1 MGLVQTDMPWSWP
14 RKLAFRFLFAYFVL
28 YIVPF
33 PLEEFSPLEWLVR
46 RQISGPSAI
55 DPTSQPYLA
64 MAAGWYRDLWNK
76 TVPWVGENILHLSY
90 PITIG
95 PNGSGDTT
103 WNYVQVL
110 CFAALAL
117 GVAVLWSLCDW
128 RTTNYARLRGALRI
142 YVRYYLATKMILY
155 GTIKVVPSQF
165 PPPALD
171 RLVQPFGDASPMGLL
186 WTFMGA
192 SPAYE
197 IFSGAGE
204 LLGGLLLTTRRTTL
218 LGALVSTAVLTQIVA
233 LNYCYDVPVKL
244 FSTHL
249 LVMALWLIGPDFGR
263 LVNVVL
269 LHRASESRPIG
280 GLVRWRWLDWILVV
294 LRTLIVG
301 GFVYLQITSAYSMSQ
316 YYAGEK
322 QRSPHYGVWT
332 VEEFSVDGKDR
343 PALVTEPNRWR
354 RFIVDYPGTAAVQL
368 TDASRVRFRVQLNP
382 AAKSMTLLRPDF
394 SDWKA
399 EMTYSWSDNDHWILE
414 GNYEGHEIKAKLARE
429 DLEQYMAQF
438 RLLTRGF
445 HWINEYPFNR

>member
-1 MGLVQTDMPWSWP
+1 MGLVQTDTPWSWP
-14 RKLAFRFLFAYFVL
+14 RKLAFRFLLSYFVL

-33 PLEEFSPLEWLVR
+33 PLEEMGRFEWLLR
-46 RQISGPSAI
+46 RQISGPAAMN
-55 DPTSQPYLA
+55 PMNPPYLA
-64 MAAGWYRDLWNK
+64 VAAGWYRDAWNK
-76 TVPWVGENILHLSY
+76 IVPWVGENILHLSDR
-90 PITIG
+90 ITIG

-103 WNYVQVL
+103 WNYVQVFS
-110 CFAALAL
+110 FAGLALAA
-117 GVAVLWSLCDW
+117 AVLWSLCDW

-142 YVRYYLATKMILY
+142 YVRYYLATQMIIY

-197 IFSGAGE
+197 IFSGSGE
-204 LLGGLLLTTRRTTL
+204 LLGGLLLTMRRTTL
-218 LGALVSTAVLTQIVA
+218 LGALVSMAVLTQIVA

-249 LVMALWLIGPDFGR
+249 LVMSLWLIGPDFRR
-263 LVNVVL
+263 LMNVL
-269 LHRASESRPIG
+269 LLHGASGSQPIG
-280 GLVRWRWLDWILVV
+280 GLVRWWWLDWTLVA

-301 GFVYLQITSAYSMSQ
+301 GYVYLQITSAYSMSQ

-322 QRSPHYGVWT
+322 QRSPFYGVWT

-368 TDASRVRFRVQLNP
+368 TDASRVRFRVQLDSTENL
-382 AAKSMTLLRPDF
+382 MTLRRPDF

-399 EMTYSWSDNDHWILE
+399 QLTYSWPDSDHLMLE
-414 GNYEGHEIKAKLARE
+414 GKFEGHDLRAKLARE
-429 DLEQYMAQF
+429 DLDQFLAQF
-438 RLLTRGF
+438 RLTTRGF